1 MNEQSSNIV
10 SRDDY
15 PQGSRFDSD
24 TQIDLHTNTVPNY
37 DIDAIRAV
45 HEAYKPSAAAEE
57 DPITIEI
64 RRTAQSLA
72 NLQAVRR
79 HALGVSND
87 NEKAA

>member
-1 MNEQSSNIV
+1 MNEQSNNIV
-10 SRDDY
+10 SLDDY
-15 PQGSRFDSD
+15 RKGSRFDGD

-45 HEAYKPSAAAEE
+45 REAYKSNVVEE
-57 DPITIEI
+57 DPIALEI
-64 RRTAQSLA
+64 RRASHSLA

-79 HALGVSND
+79 HALGLTND